1 MRLVDNKGLGKPDK
15 FAGEPGK
22 FLPWKIKTTSYLVSI
37 RKELRDVLA
46 WRAGCNQPITDLNID
61 ATFGHAAD
69 ELDRIDNIQE
79 LRRELWDV
87 LLMLTEKEP
96 LILISS

>member
-1 MRLVDNKGLGKPDK
+1 MRLVDKKGLGKPDK

-46 WRAGCNQPITDLNID
+46 WHAGCNQPID

>member
-1 MRLVDNKGLGKPDK
+1 MDKKGLGKPDK

-22 FLPWKIKTTSYLVSI
+22 ILPWKIKTTSYLVSI

-46 WRAGCNQPITDLNID
+46 WHAGCNQPITDLNID